1 MANFFDI
8 TSDKA
13 DIFLLLVD
21 SSGSMDSDEQNV
33 RKGLQLFK
41 ESFNDFEFA
50 NSVIVS
56 VCKFD
61 DSFYPGD
68 FRPVKEMDTR
78 YWANNAWT
86 ALSYAIVKVEEFLS
100 EYVQEFVERKGIT
113 PKVTFVCISDG
124 RPSNDKLKLSKGKEA
139 IRKLNYAGVTTAF
152 AALGDSVD
160 SSFGRDMGF
169 MATID
174 VTNRNALL
182 NFLGVELSNSCKE
195 QSQSMKSLGA
205 NFFSQANEKSR
216 SQEYS
221 QTTAQALEDTSW
233 IDEI

>member
-1 MANFFDI
+1 MANFFDV

-13 DIFLLLVD
+13 DIFLILVD
-21 SSGSMDSDEQNV
+21 SSGSMDCDEQNV
-33 RKGLQLFK
+33 RKGLRLFK

-61 DSFYPGD
+61 DNFYPGE
-68 FRPVKEMDTR
+68 FRKVKEMNTE
-78 YWANNAWT
+78 YYANNAWT
-86 ALSYAIVKVEEFLS
+86 ALNYAIVEVEEFLS
-100 EYVQEFVERKGIT
+100 RYVQEFIERKGIS

-124 RPSNDKLKLSKGKEA
+124 RPEHDKLSTSEGKEA

-152 AALGDSVD
+152 AALGHNVD

-169 MATID
+169 IATID
-174 VTNRNALL
+174 VTDRNTLL

-205 NFFSQANEKSR
+205 NFFSKANEKSK

-221 QTTAQALEDTSW
+221 QATAQALGDTSW